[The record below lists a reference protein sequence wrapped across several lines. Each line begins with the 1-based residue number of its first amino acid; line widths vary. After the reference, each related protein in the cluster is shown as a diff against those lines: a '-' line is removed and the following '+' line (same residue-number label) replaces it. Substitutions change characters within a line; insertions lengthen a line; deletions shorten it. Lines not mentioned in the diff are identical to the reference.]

1 ESGDVSVT
9 QSEIDSA
16 WQNLIKAMQ
25 YGEFKP
31 GDKTDLEKVIALAE
45 EMSGRLD
52 KYLEEGKA
60 ELLAALERPSDV
72 YADGNAFQEDV
83 ESAWQNLIDAMAD
96 LRLKPDKDLLEDLI
110 AQAEGLNE
118 ADYEA
123 QSFAV
128 MRTAL
133 VAAKDVFDKEDATQ
147 EE

>member
-1 ESGDVSVT
+1 
-9 QSEIDSA
+9 
-16 WQNLIKAMQ
+16 
-25 YGEFKP
+25 
-31 GDKTDLEKVIALAE
+31 
-45 EMSGRLD
+45 
-52 KYLEEGKA
+52 
-60 ELLAALERPSDV
+60 
-72 YADGNAFQEDV
+72 
-83 ESAWQNLIDAMAD
+83 MAD

-147 EE
+147 EEIDASAAALKDAIAQLTTTGSGEEPEQAWRQRYDRYGQCCTESGTDSGYCR